1 MSRRGKSATTES
13 MNSLHLAASVL
24 AADMGYLGDEIT
36 ALTAANIDI
45 FHWDIMDGHFVPN
58 ISFGPMVMKA
68 LRPLSDKI
76 FDVHLMVS
84 NPIQWIDSTADAGA
98 DYISFHIEAVAD
110 PMIVIKKIKDHHV
123 KAGIA
128 INPDTTIDTIPD
140 AVFAEIE
147 RVIIMTVNPGFGGQK
162 FIDQTMKI
170 KALRARFPDLDIM
183 IDGGVNLET
192 APLVIEAGATT
203 LVTGSALFNAD
214 DKQEFIAAIRG
225 MAI

>member
-1 MSRRGKSATTES
+1 